1 MISSIL
7 ENMHKKPLGFDCM
20 HENKTFYFE
29 MKAFLKTFW
38 IFLKFQ

>member
-1 MISSIL
+1 
-7 ENMHKKPLGFDCM
+7 MHKKPLEFGCM

-29 MKAFLKTFW
+29 MKAFLKAFW

>member
-1 MISSIL
+1 
-7 ENMHKKPLGFDCM
+7 M

-38 IFLKFQ
+38 IFLKFQWKIRYF